1 MNVQTVSKLVTDNP
15 DLQAK
20 MQQDPVATLQVMAVS
35 SPALVSDK
43 WNYRITIGGITLALL
58 LSVVGAILLAFYG
71 KTAPESIVAIGSG
84 AISALALLLRPQM
97 EKS

>member
-1 MNVQTVSKLVTDNP
+1 MNIQGVTKLVSENP

-20 MQQDPVATLQVMAVS
+20 MADNPVATLQIMSAAA
-35 SPALVSDK
+35 PIAADK

-58 LSVVGAILLAFYG
+58 LSVIGAIVLAFYG

-84 AISALALLLRPQM
+84 AISALALLLRPQV
-97 EKS
+97 EKQ

>member
-1 MNVQTVSKLVTDNP
+1 MNVQTISKLVSDSP

-20 MQQDPVATLQVMAVS
+20 MSADPVATLQVMSAAA
-35 SPALVSDK
+35 PALVSDK

-58 LSVVGAILLAFYG
+58 LSVMGAIVLAFYG